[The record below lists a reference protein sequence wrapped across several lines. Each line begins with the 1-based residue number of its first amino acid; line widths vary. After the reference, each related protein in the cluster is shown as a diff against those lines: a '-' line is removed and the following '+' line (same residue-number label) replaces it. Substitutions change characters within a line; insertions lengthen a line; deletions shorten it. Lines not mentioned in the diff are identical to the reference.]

1 MPHTYVYTFTK
12 IDNEVYRPLLPITII
27 NPINNLHISILALAD
42 TGADDCLFPKFIAE
56 QLKYDLKAATA
67 VFSSN
72 QGIGESKVDLWK
84 HPFKIQL
91 LDPTRKTAV
100 WKSKDCLIGCTDHD
114 NVPVLLGFA
123 TFLSNFRITFN
134 YQTKKIILECP

>member
-12 IDNEVYRPLLPITII
+12 IENEVYRPLLPITII

-72 QGIGESKVDLWK
+72 QGIGESRLIFGST
-84 HPFKIQL
+84 P
-91 LDPTRKTAV
+91 
-100 WKSKDCLIGCTDHD
+100 SKYS
-114 NVPVLLGFA
+114 F
-123 TFLSNFRITFN
+123 
-134 YQTKKIILECP
+134 